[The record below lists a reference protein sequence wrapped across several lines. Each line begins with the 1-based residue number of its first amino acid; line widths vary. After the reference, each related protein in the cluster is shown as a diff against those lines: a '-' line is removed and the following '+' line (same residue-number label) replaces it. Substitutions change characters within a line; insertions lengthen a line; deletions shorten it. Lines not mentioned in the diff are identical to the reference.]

1 MYFQG
6 KKTLCKAQN
15 PSMEVEKLSDLEIKQ
30 PPDPALS
37 ASCRHFQGTFWLN
50 PPLRSSS
57 ICLCIWSIHYEC
69 LIKKTKTLM
78 ISCCSLCYTVSPLL
92 VNIHYI
98 QQQNIKMILIKKWF
112 KACYWSQEENELWRN
127 LKIKKHLVRHTTLQ
141 PQRHENMTSEYFRN
155 VSSQWHHWLC
165 RASCSKKVT
174 NLLISQRLW
183 VSFYIRQLSGDEYT
197 QRKDSN
203 AFHNLPEIDKNA

>member
-37 ASCRHFQGTFWLN
+37 ASCLHFQGTFWLN

-127 LKIKKHLVRHTTLQ
+127 LKIKKHLVRLH
-141 PQRHENMTSEYFRN
+141 
-155 VSSQWHHWLC
+155 
-165 RASCSKKVT
+165 T
-174 NLLISQRLW
+174 NLHCNFKGI
-183 VSFYIRQLSGDEYT
+183 
-197 QRKDSN
+197 KASN
-203 AFHNLPEIDKNA
+203 QNTFEKCHLNEILDYEGHFAEIGSLTW